1 MYGGV
6 VEGGGGWGDGWSKM
20 GNGIWGFVGVMGLDG
35 GGGGKWGGAA
45 VGVGSRQ

>member
-35 GGGGKWGGAA
+35 GGGVSWSGEW
-45 VGVGSRQ
+45 GVGRGK